1 MQCLRPGLGPI
12 FSRRY
17 LSIAVLAALFALP
30 NKVARADEGGV
41 SFWVPGFF
49 GSLAAVPRRPRA
61 GR

>member
-1 MQCLRPGLGPI
+1 MQCLRSGLKPI

-30 NKVARADEGGV
+30 NQVARADEGGV
-41 SFWVPGFF
+41 SFWIPGFF
-49 GSLAAVPRRPRA
+49 GSLAAVPAPA